1 MSSSEKP
8 AGEAGVCLTST
19 VAGRRNMPGDLTF
32 VRHALQRDD
41 AQELTDAKR
50 RTDFES
56 CAKLLSARK
65 KISGHQGVLAWHRR
79 FPKLITTAPVAA

>member
-1 MSSSEKP
+1 M
-8 AGEAGVCLTST
+8 GV
-19 VAGRRNMPGDLTF
+19 GDCARMVSRLSL
-32 VRHALQRDD
+32 VGPSAWPVSGLAKRDD

-56 CAKLLSARK
+56 CAKLLAARK
-65 KISGHQGVLAWHRR
+65 KILRTSRRAGWRRR